1 MLSKST
7 GTYFKCSSIIPWN
20 MFKIGMMF
28 PTGNVSPSLWKMSP
42 RKCRLIVMPAKLP
55 ACRPLTVTTVTSLR
69 IANKMDKCTA
79 LVFLDT
85 LALAIIVDGFNWRL
99 MAEWQFSISEKFQI
113 SKKQMASW
121 SICLIPF
128 CCFLNSFWLVLHAL
142 SFLWRISNSNMFW
155 CRHTLPKILVCS
167 HLFFDFFLRR
177 NFAYCHLFVNFT
189 VCSYY
194 PGFTDL
200 TCISLRFPG
209 QGPMCVR

>member
-1 MLSKST
+1 
-7 GTYFKCSSIIPWN
+7 

-55 ACRPLTVTTVTSLR
+55 ACRPLTVTMVTSLR

-79 LVFLDT
+79 LVSLDT
-85 LALAIIVDGFNWRL
+85 LALAIIVDGFNRRL

-113 SKKQMASW
+113 SKKHMASW

-142 SFLWRISNSNMFW
+142 SFFVAMFQQQ
-155 CRHTLPKILVCS
+155 HVLMPTHFAEDFGLFPPLFLLPP
-167 HLFFDFFLRR
+167 LRR